1 MHSPNAALL
10 ARARNEYLDTGAVS
24 TETRA
29 DLAMVGVSSAELE
42 IFLSLATGA

>member
-1 MHSPNAALL
+1 MNSPNAALL
-10 ARARNEYLDTGAVS
+10 ARARNEYLDTGSVS

-29 DLAMVGVSSAELE
+29 DLTSRGILAAELE